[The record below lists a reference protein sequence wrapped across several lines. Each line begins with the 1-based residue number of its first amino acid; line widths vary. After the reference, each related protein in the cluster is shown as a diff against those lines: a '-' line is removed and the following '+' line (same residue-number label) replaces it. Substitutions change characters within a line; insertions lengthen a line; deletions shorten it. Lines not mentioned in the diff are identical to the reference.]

1 MICTTNTWEYI
12 GRLKGITNMKM
23 VIKGIVTAEDARS
36 AVRHGVDALIVSNH
50 GGRAEAS
57 GWGTLDSLPE
67 VVKAVDGEIPVM
79 IDSGF
84 RRGTDIFKA
93 LAQGATAVCIG
104 RAYLWGLAAFGQAG
118 VEKVLDILRAELAMV
133 MGQMGTP
140 TLKDIGPQHIGR
152 H

>member
-1 MICTTNTWEYI
+1 MS
-12 GRLKGITNMKM
+12 
-23 VIKGIVTAEDARS
+23 VQ
-36 AVRHGVDALIVSNH
+36 HGVDALIVSNH

-57 GWGTLDSLPE
+57 GWGALDSLPE
-67 VVKAVDGEIPVM
+67 VIKAVDGEIPVM

-93 LAQGATAVCIG
+93 LAMGAKAVCIG
-104 RAYLWGLAAFGQAG
+104 RAYLWGLAAFGQSG
-118 VEKVLDILRAELAMV
+118 VEIVLDILNWELDMV

-140 TLKDIGPQHIGR
+140 TLKDIGPENIGR